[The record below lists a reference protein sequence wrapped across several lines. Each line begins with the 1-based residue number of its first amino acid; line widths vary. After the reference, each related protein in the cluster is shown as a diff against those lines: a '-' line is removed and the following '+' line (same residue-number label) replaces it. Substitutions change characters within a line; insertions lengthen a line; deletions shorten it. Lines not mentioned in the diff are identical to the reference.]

1 MEAIVAV
8 ASGGVVCAYAVSR
21 GIKPA
26 DTAISPTRS
35 FRIFAT
41 FVSDEMCSPCATPG
55 ERGVVWGFPAD
66 ALVRRGRVCAWY
78 RVRTPRST
86 CWLHR
91 LPVPSCRPVH
101 PLVRQ
106 EIGSAPSPVSPR
118 LDCRRAV
125 SAARRI
131 HGQDSRRFTFYHR
144 QVGLPCIAQGGQSS
158 PGRESPAC
166 FYPILSWAVYRTRF
180 LASEGLPAC
189 LPLPVFPGCHPSLRA
204 VTLPV
209 SRHWSGY
216 AGLHLPADGVSSP
229 DRFGRPAGRDLHPP
243 VGGTRTHRRER
254 GRSLQAQS
262 PPPWA
267 AG

>member
-1 MEAIVAV
+1 
-8 ASGGVVCAYAVSR
+8 VVCAFADSR

-41 FVSDEMCSPCATPG
+41 FVSPQDEMCSPCATPG

-106 EIGSAPSPVSPR
+106 EIGSAPSPAFAVGGR
-118 LDCRRAV
+118 LAPL
-125 SAARRI
+125 AA
-131 HGQDSRRFTFYHR
+131 FTVR
-144 QVGLPCIAQGGQSS
+144 TVGGLPSTTARSVCPALHRAASLPQG
-158 PGRESPAC
+158 ESHRLV
-166 FYPILSWAVYRTRF
+166 FIRYF
-180 LASEGLPAC
+180 LGLFIGHAS
-189 LPLPVFPGCHPSLRA
+189 
-204 VTLPV
+204 
-209 SRHWSGY
+209 
-216 AGLHLPADGVSSP
+216 
-229 DRFGRPAGRDLHPP
+229 
-243 VGGTRTHRRER
+243 
-254 GRSLQAQS
+254 
-262 PPPWA
+262 
-267 AG
+267 